1 MGEKGIDAAIQ
12 AYEKGLEL
20 CSDKKQKKTQ
30 KRGKTSKMT
39 SDIDLLDYGID
50 DGLSIN
56 DIDSLIADTDD
67 FEFLDDASAISL
79 EDL

>member
-1 MGEKGIDAAIQ
+1 
-12 AYEKGLEL
+12 
-20 CSDKKQKKTQ
+20 
-30 KRGKTSKMT
+30 MT